1 MGSLSINIGKGRK
14 IILVQVYAPT
24 AEYPEEEKV
33 KFYEDLEIFMY
44 RLKRYKAAV
53 FIMGDFE
60 AWKEKW
66 TQIANPAPQ

>member
-44 RLKRYKAAV
+44 RLKRKYKV
-53 FIMGDFE
+53 KI
-60 AWKEKW
+60 
-66 TQIANPAPQ
+66 